1 MTNLTMKQHKFHL
14 NDQAKLKIVCDDLC
28 DRIDD
33 LMEHFGLE
41 YTYSGKLL
49 TMSCPIHGGDN
60 KSALNLYP
68 QGDVY
73 RGNWKCRTHG
83 CDKYFKSSIIGLIRG
98 IISHQKYNWI
108 KDGDDHCS
116 FQEALSFCLAFL
128 NKDLS
133 DIKVSKVERDKKAFT
148 STIRYINPEKTI
160 NHEGITR
167 QQIRKSLAIPAQ
179 YYIDRSYSSDIL
191 TKYDVGLCNRAGKE
205 MHNRVVVPIY
215 DHKHQYMVGCSGR
228 SIFEKCTTCSSF
240 HNPEEKCPSEDKTR
254 FYSKWKHSA
263 TLQSQNHL
271 YNIWFAKN
279 DILESNTVILVES
292 PGNVWRLE
300 EAGIH
305 NSVAI
310 FGSSLSDR
318 QKMILDASGAMTIIT
333 MMDNDEAGKKASETI
348 RQKCCKTYNVK
359 DIEFPAQDVGE
370 LSVNYIQQNIVPLL
384 K

>member
-1 MTNLTMKQHKFHL
+1 M
-14 NDQAKLKIVCDDLC
+14 
-28 DRIDD
+28 
-33 LMEHFGLE
+33 
-41 YTYSGKLL
+41 
-49 TMSCPIHGGDN
+49 
-60 KSALNLYP
+60 
-68 QGDVY
+68 
-73 RGNWKCRTHG
+73 
-83 CDKYFKSSIIGLIRG
+83 
-98 IISHQKYNWI
+98 
-108 KDGDDHCS
+108 
-116 FQEALSFCLAFL
+116 
-128 NKDLS
+128 
-133 DIKVSKVERDKKAFT
+133 
-148 STIRYINPEKTI
+148 
-160 NHEGITR
+160 
-167 QQIRKSLAIPAQ
+167 
-179 YYIDRSYSSDIL
+179 
-191 TKYDVGLCNRAGKE
+191 GLCNRAGKE
-205 MHNRVVVPIY
+205 MYNRVVVPIY

-228 SIFEKCTTCSSF
+228 SIFEKCTICSSF

-271 YNIWFAKN
+271 YNIWFAKK

>member
-1 MTNLTMKQHKFHL
+1 MTNLMMKQRKFHS
-14 NDQAKLKIVCDDLC
+14 NDQAKLKIVCDDIC
-28 DRIDD
+28 DRIDE
-33 LMEHFGLE
+33 LMDHFGLE

-83 CDKYFKSSIIGLIRG
+83 CEKYFKSSIIGLIRG
-98 IISHQKYNWI
+98 IISHQKYGWT

-116 FQEALSFCLAFL
+116 FQEAVTFCLAFL

-133 DIKVSKVERDKKAFT
+133 DIKVSKTERDKKAFT
-148 STIRYINPEKTI
+148 STIRYINPEKTVV
-160 NHEGITR
+160 NSGITR
-167 QQIRKSLAIPAQ
+167 AQIRNNLIIPSQ
-179 YYIDRSYSSDIL
+179 YYMDRGYSAEIL
-191 TKYDVGLCNRAGKE
+191 DRYDVGLCDRSGKE
-205 MHNRVVVPIY
+205 MYNRVVVPIY
-215 DHKHQYMVGCSGR
+215 DHKYQNMVGCSGR
-228 SIFEKCTTCSSF
+228 SIYEKCSKCKCF
-240 HNPEEKCPSEDKTR
+240 HDHSEACPDDERSR
-254 FYSKWKHSA
+254 FYSKWKHSS
-263 TLQSQNHL
+263 TFQSQNHL
-271 YNIWFAKN
+271 YNIWFAKKS
-279 DILESNTVILVES
+279 ILESHTAIIVES

-333 MMDNDEAGKKASETI
+333 MMDNDEAGKKAAETI
-348 RQKCCKTYNVK
+348 RQKCYKTYNVK
-359 DIEFPAQDVGE
+359 HIEFPTQDVGE

>member
-1 MTNLTMKQHKFHL
+1 MNQTIMKKQKSNL

-28 DRIDD
+28 DNIEN
-33 LMEHFGLE
+33 LLEHFGIE
-41 YTYSGKLL
+41 YIYSGKLI

-83 CDKYFKSSIIGLIRG
+83 CEKHFKSSIIGFIRG
-98 IISHQKYNWI
+98 IISSQKYHWS
-108 KDGDDHCS
+108 KDGDKTCT
-116 FQEALSFCLAFL
+116 FQEALGFCLAFV

-133 DIKVSKVERDKKAFT
+133 NIKVSSSDRDKKSFVGA
-148 STIRYINPEKTI
+148 IRYISPEKTVQVQ
-160 NHEGITR
+160 GITR
-167 QQIRKSLAIPAQ
+167 SQIRNNLEIPAQ
-179 YYIDRSYSSDIL
+179 YYVDRGYSKSIL
-191 TKYDVGLCNRAGKE
+191 DKYDVGLCSKPGKE
-205 MHNRVVVPIY
+205 MSNRIVVPIY
-215 DHKHQYMVGCSGR
+215 DHKYKHMVGCSGR
-228 SIFEKCTTCSSF
+228 SIFEKCNTCNSY
-240 HNPEEKCPSEDKTR
+240 HNKEDNCPSDEQYR
-254 FYSKWKHSA
+254 FFSKWKHSNNF
-263 TLQSQNHL
+263 QSQNHL
-271 YNIWFAKN
+271 FNIWFAKKP
-279 DILESNTVILVES
+279 IIETTTVILVES

-333 MMDNDEAGKKASETI
+333 MMDNDEAGKKATETI
-348 RQKCCKTYNVK
+348 HQKCNKTYNVK
-359 DIEFPAQDVGE
+359 SIDFPGSDIAE
-370 LSVNYIQQNIVPLL
+370 LSIEYIQNNILPLI